1 MAELKIGGSD
11 VVKIM
16 YGSQEIGGGHKS
28 GDVLYV
34 AYKKGSNNSLIET
47 VPFKIDD
54 NDKVLVT
61 FLISGETPYSFKG
74 REAEVL
80 GKNLSVISIGDR
92 KGTFQQTS
100 DGWKAKRLDNLVNC
114 VIVKLV

>member
-1 MAELKIGGSD
+1 MAELKYGGSE
-11 VVKIM
+11 VKIM
-16 YGSQEIGGGHKS
+16 YGDREIGGGHKS

-34 AYKKGSNNSLIET
+34 AYKDNSSDYLIET

-54 NDKVLVT
+54 NDKVSVT
-61 FLISGETPYSFKG
+61 YVIPSGISQKV
-74 REAEVL
+74 EVL
-80 GKNLSVISIGDR
+80 GKNLSVISIGSY

-100 DGWKAKRLDNLVNC
+100 DGWKAKDLYYVSIC

>member
-1 MAELKIGGSD
+1 MNLKIGGSN
-11 VVKIM
+11 VGKIM
-16 YGSQEIGGGHKS
+16 YGGQEFGGGHKS

-34 AYKKGSNNSLIET
+34 AYKQDYIDSLIET

-54 NDKVLVT
+54 NDKVSVNYLT
-61 FLISGETPYSFKG
+61 AGKNQLSLAGYK
-74 REAEVL
+74 AEFL
-80 GKNLSVISIGDR
+80 GKNLSVISIGDY

-100 DGWKAKRLDNLVNC
+100 YGWKAKNLDAHVVC

>member
-11 VVKIM
+11 VKIM

-34 AYKKGSNNSLIET
+34 AYRHDVDSSLIET

-54 NDKVLVT
+54 NDKVSVT
-61 FLISGETPYSFKG
+61 YLSIAGPEYLAYK
-74 REAEVL
+74 EVEVL
-80 GKNLSVISIGDR
+80 GKNLSVISIGSYN
-92 KGTFQQTS
+92 GTFQQTS
-100 DGWKAKRLDNLVNC
+100 DGWKAKDLYNNSNC